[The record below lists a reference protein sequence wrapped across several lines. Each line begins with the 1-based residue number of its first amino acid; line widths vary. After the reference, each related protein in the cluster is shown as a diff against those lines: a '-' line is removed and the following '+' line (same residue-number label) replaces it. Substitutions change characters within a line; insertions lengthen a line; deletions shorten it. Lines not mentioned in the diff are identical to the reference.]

1 MPTSRRR
8 RAAVLAWAVAML
20 VVPSTRGV
28 AQSGRADALAEQLRR
43 YIDQY
48 ELTLSTLVADE
59 AFEQVITHGRVG
71 SVHRHLVS
79 DFGFLPLPGH
89 LGWLGQRRVRL
100 VDGEPVGPDIARL
113 DEVFARAG
121 SAIHAQARAV
131 AGGNERFNLGPPR
144 TMNVPTLPLELLL
157 RRHAHRFRVTHEG
170 DEEREGRPVARLYFR
185 EQAPGAIIAHDAR
198 RFVRTD
204 VRVWMAVDDGALLRA
219 DVTLH
224 APRRWNSPH
233 RVRVD
238 FEHDPALGVLVPVR
252 LSESFVAGG
261 QGRGEATYRNFRK
274 FQTSGRILPPGPSR

>member
-1 MPTSRRR
+1 
-8 RAAVLAWAVAML
+8 ML
-20 VVPSTRGV
+20 VVPAARGL
-28 AQSGRADALAEQLRR
+28 AQSGRAEALAEQLRR

-48 ELTLSTLVADE
+48 ELTLSTLVADG
-59 AFEQVITHGRVG
+59 AFAQTISYSRLRLQR
-71 SVHRHLVS
+71 RHLVS
-79 DFGFLPLPGH
+79 DFGFLPLPGN
-89 LGWLGQRRVRL
+89 LGWLGQRSVRF

-113 DEVFARAG
+113 DDVFARAG

-131 AGGNERFNLGPPR
+131 AAGNERFNLGPPR

-170 DEEREGRPVARLYFR
+170 DEQRGGRPVARLYFR
-185 EQAPGAIIAHDAR
+185 EQPPGAIIAHDAR

-224 APRRWNSPH
+224 SPRRWNSPH

-238 FEHDPALGVLVPVR
+238 FELEPVLGVLVPVR

-261 QGRGEATYRNFRK
+261 QGSGDATYRNFRR
-274 FQTSGRILPPGPSR
+274 FQGSGRILPPRSVTF